1 MIEVSEE
8 LLRGFQELLL
18 REFKGSYAIAKIPH
32 SQLLGQC
39 YLYGDGSLGYDLV
52 LAFQFLCLPKEVRHW
67 NISTLRRE
75 LRWLPAEWAPTG
87 QSETPHAAGQVPS
100 PGPVFETPAGDFQS
114 QAA

>member
-1 MIEVSEE
+1 MDFRSFCCASSRVPMQSPRFPTRSFWANATYMEMI
-8 LLRGFQELLL
+8 LW
-18 REFKGSYAIAKIPH
+18 A
-32 SQLLGQC
+32 
-39 YLYGDGSLGYDLV
+39 YDLV